1 MQDLTR
7 IMKQA
12 QPNCSENHAYSLAAL
27 FEYLNL
33 KPDIRYFGYSEGAIA
48 RLVERNAGI
57 AVVAQNDGLEQY
69 YVRILHPKWLEGSRT
84 LMLLTSAIRPLS
96 KAAADFVEMVLDFY
110 AKKEKE
116 KTATRTV

>member
-33 KPDIRYFGYSEGAIA
+33 KPDIGYFVPSPFRGKSDFRVSFQFMG
-48 RLVERNAGI
+48 LLD
-57 AVVAQNDGLEQY
+57 DG
-69 YVRILHPKWLEGSRT
+69 
-84 LMLLTSAIRPLS
+84 
-96 KAAADFVEMVLDFY
+96 F
-110 AKKEKE
+110 
-116 KTATRTV
+116 

>member
-1 MQDLTR
+1 MGLGTKTATPVLINSEGDPR
-7 IMKQA
+7 
-12 QPNCSENHAYSLAAL
+12 CSDPPHFLAGQFAAL
-27 FEYLNL
+27 C
-33 KPDIRYFGYSEGAIA
+33 FGYSEGAIA
-48 RLVERNAGI
+48 RLVARNAGI